1 MERGIAVL
9 LNRIMTKLTYR
20 GKIYSQIK
28 KAAEKQLVELTYRK
42 NVYQNRQLET
52 ANSKQKNNLTYR
64 GVDYIL

>member
-1 MERGIAVL
+1 
-9 LNRIMTKLTYR
+9 MTKLTYR